1 MVKNIVQDVV
11 WEVRYMVAS
20 FGSIYVNYEMYLS
33 IFNKWDENVTW
44 YLLSTK
50 KCVIFIYS
58 SNNFAWDYGGKN

>member
-33 IFNKWDENVTW
+33 IFNKWDE
-44 YLLSTK
+44 
-50 KCVIFIYS
+50 KCHMIFTI
-58 SNNFAWDYGGKN
+58 NKEMCHIHI